1 MATNHQQAM
10 DAGSVSGRVDVD
22 NPPFSRIFIVCSKK
36 HTSDDM
42 KLAFEHIGFIE
53 DVWVVK
59 DKLTKENRGVCYIKF
74 SKASSAARACEEMD
88 GKVIGE
94 DPKPIK
100 VMIAQSKFSGSKTD
114 FQDETALTRLFVIC
128 PKDYSEDRLRQK
140 FQDFGEIEY
149 VQIVRDHATH
159 ENKGYGYVKFRK
171 SSSAAVA
178 LENCDKA
185 LKAVWA
191 EPKSAK
197 IARNAAAAA
206 AALHSTLI
214 PHNPFLETNSFS
226 SSALAPPVNV
236 SMNSQSSIPGVVDYY
251 GGQNPAAAV
260 AESITTSHTPTR
272 LFVKVSPLITAEQL
286 SRLFDIIPGM
296 QICDLKRNFNTGE
309 SKGFA
314 YVTYNSVGSAI
325 YAKEKLN
332 GFEYPPGSKLV
343 VKYAEDPPGARNNG
357 LGQGN
362 DAAFQV
368 QSYGSKSSL
377 TGNPYA
383 ADPGAVYTTAALP
396 APAPLADMNSEVA
409 SRLFIVC
416 QPAPP
421 PENALKD
428 VFSRFGNLIDVWM
441 MKERNFGYAK
451 FASKESADAAIE
463 GLHGHEVLGMKLKV
477 MHADPPKSEA
487 SRKRPRT

>member
-1 MATNHQQAM
+1 
-10 DAGSVSGRVDVD
+10 
-22 NPPFSRIFIVCSKK
+22 
-36 HTSDDM
+36 
-42 KLAFEHIGFIE
+42 
-53 DVWVVK
+53 
-59 DKLTKENRGVCYIKF
+59 
-74 SKASSAARACEEMD
+74 
-88 GKVIGE
+88 
-94 DPKPIK
+94 
-100 VMIAQSKFSGSKTD
+100 MIAQSKFSGSKTD

-128 PKDYSEDRLRQK
+128 PKEYSEDNLRQK

-149 VQIVRDHATH
+149 VQIVRDHSTH

-171 SSSAAVA
+171 SSSAAIA
-178 LENCDKA
+178 LENCDKT

-206 AALHSTLI
+206 AAMQSTLI
-214 PHNPFLETNSFS
+214 PHNPFLEANSY
-226 SSALAPPVNV
+226 APPTAAPPVNL
-236 SMNSQSSIPGVVDYY
+236 SMNAAPAIPAGIPGVMDYY
-251 GGQNPAAAV
+251 SGQNPAAAV

-272 LFVKVSPLITAEQL
+272 LFVKVSPMITGEQL

-296 QICDLKRNFNTGE
+296 QMCDLKRNFTTGE

-343 VKYAEDPPGARNNG
+343 VKYAEDPPGVRSNG
-357 LGQGN
+357 AGQGS
-362 DAAFQV
+362 DATFQV

-377 TGNPYA
+377 TGSSYA
-383 ADPGAVYTTAALP
+383 VDSTAVYTSAALP
-396 APAPLADMNSEVA
+396 APAPLADVNSEVA

-451 FASKESADAAIE
+451 YASKESADAAIE

>member
-1 MATNHQQAM
+1 
-10 DAGSVSGRVDVD
+10 
-22 NPPFSRIFIVCSKK
+22 
-36 HTSDDM
+36 
-42 KLAFEHIGFIE
+42 
-53 DVWVVK
+53 
-59 DKLTKENRGVCYIKF
+59 
-74 SKASSAARACEEMD
+74 
-88 GKVIGE
+88 
-94 DPKPIK
+94 
-100 VMIAQSKFSGSKTD
+100 MIAQSKVSGAKTD
-114 FQDETALTRLFVIC
+114 FHDETALTRLFIIC
-128 PKDYSEDRLRQK
+128 PKDHSEDNLRQK

-149 VQIVRDHATH
+149 VQIVRDHKSG
-159 ENKGYGYVKFRK
+159 ENKGFGYVKFRK

-178 LENCDKA
+178 LENCDKT

-206 AALHSTLI
+206 AAMQSTLI
-214 PHNPFLETNSFS
+214 PHNPFLEANSYPPP
-226 SSALAPPVNV
+226 AAPPVNMSV
-236 SMNSQSSIPGVVDYY
+236 NPPASLQGMVDYY
-251 GGQNPAAAV
+251 SGQNPVAAV

-272 LFVKVSPLITAEQL
+272 LFVKVSPMIGGEQL

-296 QICDLKRNFNTGE
+296 QMCDLKRNFNTGE

-325 YAKEKLN
+325 YAKEKLH
-332 GFEYPPGSKLV
+332 GFEYPLGSKLV
-343 VKYAEDPPGARNNG
+343 VKYAEDPPGVRNNG
-357 LGQGN
+357 TGQGS
-362 DAAFQV
+362 DSTFQV

-377 TGNPYA
+377 TSGSYA
-383 ADPGAVYTTAALP
+383 VDSAAVYTSAALP
-396 APAPLADMNSEVA
+396 APSPLADVNSEVA

-421 PENALKD
+421 PESALKD

-463 GLHGHEVLGMKLKV
+463 GIHGHEVLGMKLKV

>member
-1 MATNHQQAM
+1 
-10 DAGSVSGRVDVD
+10 
-22 NPPFSRIFIVCSKK
+22 
-36 HTSDDM
+36 
-42 KLAFEHIGFIE
+42 
-53 DVWVVK
+53 
-59 DKLTKENRGVCYIKF
+59 
-74 SKASSAARACEEMD
+74 
-88 GKVIGE
+88 
-94 DPKPIK
+94 
-100 VMIAQSKFSGSKTD
+100 MIAQSKVSGAKTD
-114 FQDETALTRLFVIC
+114 FHDETALTRLFIIC
-128 PKDYSEDRLRQK
+128 PKDHSEDNLRQK

-149 VQIVRDHATH
+149 VQIVRDHKSG
-159 ENKGYGYVKFRK
+159 ENKGFGYVKFRK

-178 LENCDKA
+178 LENCDKT

-206 AALHSTLI
+206 AAMQSTLI
-214 PHNPFLETNSFS
+214 PHNPFLEANSYPPP
-226 SSALAPPVNV
+226 AAPPVNMSV
-236 SMNSQSSIPGVVDYY
+236 NPPAASLQGMVDYY
-251 GGQNPAAAV
+251 SGQNPVAAV

-272 LFVKVSPLITAEQL
+272 LFVKVSPMIGGEQL

-296 QICDLKRNFNTGE
+296 QMCDLKRNFNTGE

-325 YAKEKLN
+325 YAKEKLH
-332 GFEYPPGSKLV
+332 GFEYPLGSKLV
-343 VKYAEDPPGARNNG
+343 VKYAEDPPGVRNNG
-357 LGQGN
+357 TGQGS
-362 DAAFQV
+362 DSTFQV

-377 TGNPYA
+377 TSGSYA
-383 ADPGAVYTTAALP
+383 VDSAAVYTSAALP
-396 APAPLADMNSEVA
+396 APSPLADVNSEVA

-421 PENALKD
+421 PESALKD

-463 GLHGHEVLGMKLKV
+463 GIHGHEVLGMKLKV

>member
-1 MATNHQQAM
+1 MYLDKESVIQISSINACIPSIELIATVLKDFLFLFLQA
-10 DAGSVSGRVDVD
+10 
-22 NPPFSRIFIVCSKK
+22 
-36 HTSDDM
+36 
-42 KLAFEHIGFIE
+42 
-53 DVWVVK
+53 
-59 DKLTKENRGVCYIKF
+59 
-74 SKASSAARACEEMD
+74 
-88 GKVIGE
+88 
-94 DPKPIK
+94 
-100 VMIAQSKFSGSKTD
+100 MIAQSKVSGSKTD
-114 FQDETALTRLFVIC
+114 FHDETALTRLFIIC
-128 PKDYSEDRLRQK
+128 PKEYSEDNLRQK

-149 VQIVRDHATH
+149 IQVVRDHKTG
-159 ENKGYGYVKFRK
+159 ENKGFGYVKFKK

-178 LENCDKA
+178 LENCDKT

-206 AALHSTLI
+206 AAMQSTLI
-214 PHNPFLETNSFS
+214 PHNPFLEASNYPPAAT
-226 SSALAPPVNV
+226 PPVN
-236 SMNSQSSIPGVVDYY
+236 MNMNASASLQGAVDYY
-251 GGQNPAAAV
+251 SGQNPVAAV

-272 LFVKVSPLITAEQL
+272 LFVKVSPVIGPEQL

-296 QICDLKRNFNTGE
+296 QMCDLKRNFNTGE

-332 GFEYPPGSKLV
+332 GFEYPLGSKLV
-343 VKYAEDPPGARNNG
+343 VKYAEDPPGMRNNG
-357 LGQGN
+357 TGQGS
-362 DAAFQV
+362 DAPFQA

-377 TGNPYA
+377 TGGSFA
-383 ADPGAVYTTAALP
+383 VDSTAVYTSAALP
-396 APAPLADMNSEVA
+396 APSPLADANSEVA

-441 MKERNFGYAK
+441 MKDRNFGYAK

-463 GLHGHEVLGMKLKV
+463 GIHGHEVLGMKLKV

>member
-1 MATNHQQAM
+1 MKKLRFTNLVNLIEELVFPELDKVSVIQISIELIATVLQDFVFLFLLQA
-10 DAGSVSGRVDVD
+10 
-22 NPPFSRIFIVCSKK
+22 
-36 HTSDDM
+36 
-42 KLAFEHIGFIE
+42 
-53 DVWVVK
+53 
-59 DKLTKENRGVCYIKF
+59 
-74 SKASSAARACEEMD
+74 
-88 GKVIGE
+88 
-94 DPKPIK
+94 
-100 VMIAQSKFSGSKTD
+100 MIAQSKVSGSKTD
-114 FQDETALTRLFVIC
+114 FQDETALTRLFIIC
-128 PKDYSEDRLRQK
+128 PKEYSEDNLRQK

-149 VQIVRDHATH
+149 VQVVRDHKTG
-159 ENKGYGYVKFRK
+159 ENKGFGYVKFRK

-178 LENCDKA
+178 LENCDKT

-206 AALHSTLI
+206 AAMQSTLI
-214 PHNPFLETNSFS
+214 PHNPFLEASNYPPAAT
-226 SSALAPPVNV
+226 PPVN
-236 SMNSQSSIPGVVDYY
+236 MNMNASASLQGAVDYY
-251 GGQNPAAAV
+251 SGQNPVAAV

-272 LFVKVSPLITAEQL
+272 LFVKVSPVIGPEQL

-296 QICDLKRNFNTGE
+296 QMCDLKRNFNTGE

-332 GFEYPPGSKLV
+332 GFEYPLGSKLV
-343 VKYAEDPPGARNNG
+343 VKYAEDPPGMRNNG
-357 LGQGN
+357 TGQGS
-362 DAAFQV
+362 DATFQA

-377 TGNPYA
+377 TGGSFA
-383 ADPGAVYTTAALP
+383 VDSTAVYTSAALP
-396 APAPLADMNSEVA
+396 APSPLADANSEVA

-441 MKERNFGYAK
+441 MKDRNFGYAK

-463 GLHGHEVLGMKLKV
+463 GIHGHEVLGMKLKV
-477 MHADPPKSEA
+477 MHADPPKSES

>member
-1 MATNHQQAM
+1 
-10 DAGSVSGRVDVD
+10 
-22 NPPFSRIFIVCSKK
+22 
-36 HTSDDM
+36 
-42 KLAFEHIGFIE
+42 
-53 DVWVVK
+53 
-59 DKLTKENRGVCYIKF
+59 
-74 SKASSAARACEEMD
+74 
-88 GKVIGE
+88 
-94 DPKPIK
+94 
-100 VMIAQSKFSGSKTD
+100 MIAQSKVSGSKTD
-114 FQDETALTRLFVIC
+114 FQDDTALTRLFVIC
-128 PKDYSEDRLRQK
+128 PKDYSEDNLRQK
-140 FQDFGEIEY
+140 FQDFGEIES

-171 SSSAAVA
+171 SSAAAIA

-214 PHNPFLETNSFS
+214 PHNPFLETNNFVP
-226 SSALAPPVNV
+226 SAVQAPMNVGMNVPV
-236 SMNSQSSIPGVVDYY
+236 SIPGVVDFYSA
-251 GGQNPAAAV
+251 QNPTAAV

-272 LFVKVSPLITAEQL
+272 LFVKVLPSVTAEQL

-296 QICDLKRNFNTGE
+296 QMCDLKRNFSTGE

-343 VKYAEDPPGARNNG
+343 VKYAEDPPGVRSNG
-357 LGQGN
+357 IGQGTE
-362 DAAFQV
+362 APFQV

-377 TGNPYA
+377 TGNSYA
-383 ADPGAVYTTAALP
+383 VDSAGVYTSAALP

-421 PENALKD
+421 PETALKD

-463 GLHGHEVLGMKLKV
+463 GLHGHEVLGMRLKV

-487 SRKRPRT
+487 SRKRPRTWCRTSILMIPTGLLTEFNILWLLR

>member
-1 MATNHQQAM
+1 
-10 DAGSVSGRVDVD
+10 
-22 NPPFSRIFIVCSKK
+22 
-36 HTSDDM
+36 
-42 KLAFEHIGFIE
+42 
-53 DVWVVK
+53 
-59 DKLTKENRGVCYIKF
+59 
-74 SKASSAARACEEMD
+74 
-88 GKVIGE
+88 
-94 DPKPIK
+94 
-100 VMIAQSKFSGSKTD
+100 MIAQSKGSGSKTD
-114 FQDETALTRLFVIC
+114 FHDETALTRLFIIC
-128 PKDYSEDRLRQK
+128 PKEYTEDNLRQK

-149 VQIVRDHATH
+149 VQIVRDHKTG
-159 ENKGYGYVKFRK
+159 ENKGFGYVKFRK
-171 SSSAAVA
+171 SSAAAVA
-178 LENCDKA
+178 LENCDKT

-206 AALHSTLI
+206 AAMQSTLI
-214 PHNPFLETNSFS
+214 PHNPFLEVNNYSQAAAAPVS
-226 SSALAPPVNV
+226 SHTV
-236 SMNSQSSIPGVVDYY
+236 SMNVNNAASLQGVADYY
-251 GGQNPAAAV
+251 GTQNPVAAV

-272 LFVKVSPLITAEQL
+272 LFVKVSPMIGAEQL

-296 QICDLKRNFNTGE
+296 QMCDLKRNYGTGE

-332 GFEYPPGSKLV
+332 GFEYPLGSKLV
-343 VKYAEDPPGARNNG
+343 VKYAEDPPGMRSNG
-357 LGQGN
+357 TGQGS
-362 DAAFQV
+362 DTAFQI
-368 QSYGSKSSL
+368 QSHGSKSSL
-377 TGNPYA
+377 TGGSYA
-383 ADPGAVYTTAALP
+383 VDYSTAVYTSAALP
-396 APAPLADMNSEVA
+396 APSPLADPTSEVV

-421 PENALKD
+421 PESALKD

-441 MKERNFGYAK
+441 MKDRNFGYAK

-463 GLHGHEVLGMKLKV
+463 GMHGHEVLGMKLKV

>member
-1 MATNHQQAM
+1 
-10 DAGSVSGRVDVD
+10 
-22 NPPFSRIFIVCSKK
+22 
-36 HTSDDM
+36 
-42 KLAFEHIGFIE
+42 
-53 DVWVVK
+53 
-59 DKLTKENRGVCYIKF
+59 
-74 SKASSAARACEEMD
+74 
-88 GKVIGE
+88 
-94 DPKPIK
+94 
-100 VMIAQSKFSGSKTD
+100 MIAQSKVSGAKTD
-114 FQDETALTRLFVIC
+114 FHDETALTRLFIIC
-128 PKDYSEDRLRQK
+128 PKDHSEDNLRQK

-149 VQIVRDHATH
+149 VQIVRDHKSG
-159 ENKGYGYVKFRK
+159 ENKGFGYVKFRK

-178 LENCDKA
+178 LENCDKT

-206 AALHSTLI
+206 AAMQSTLI
-214 PHNPFLETNSFS
+214 PHNPFLEANSYPPP
-226 SSALAPPVNV
+226 AAPPVNMSV
-236 SMNSQSSIPGVVDYY
+236 NPPAASLQGMVDYY
-251 GGQNPAAAV
+251 SGQNPVAAV

-272 LFVKVSPLITAEQL
+272 LFVKVSPMIGGEQL

-296 QICDLKRNFNTGE
+296 QMCDLKRNFNTGE

-325 YAKEKLN
+325 YAKEKLH
-332 GFEYPPGSKLV
+332 GFEYPLGSKLV
-343 VKYAEDPPGARNNG
+343 VKYAEDPPGVRNNG
-357 LGQGN
+357 TGQGS
-362 DAAFQV
+362 DSTFQV

-377 TGNPYA
+377 TSGSYA
-383 ADPGAVYTTAALP
+383 VDSAAVYTSAALP
-396 APAPLADMNSEVA
+396 APSPLADVNSEVA

-421 PENALKD
+421 PESALKD

-463 GLHGHEVLGMKLKV
+463 GIHGHEVLGMKLKV

-487 SRKRPRT
+487 SRKRPRTWCKNPWISQPEF